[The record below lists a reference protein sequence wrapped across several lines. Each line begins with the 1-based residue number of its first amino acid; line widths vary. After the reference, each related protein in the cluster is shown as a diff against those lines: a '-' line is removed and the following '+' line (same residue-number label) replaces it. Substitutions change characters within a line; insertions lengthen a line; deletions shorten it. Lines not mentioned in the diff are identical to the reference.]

1 MMSSTLWVA
10 DRKFQLSSTVV
21 GQIQLPDTVSTVLT
35 LNKGRHCSSTSIGQR
50 CAFLLDRHF
59 TRIDL
64 PAGTNTVSAPTVSAP
79 TVSAPT
85 VSAPNSV
92 STNSVSTNSVSD

>member
-79 TVSAPT
+79 
-85 VSAPNSV
+85 NSV
-92 STNSVSTNSVSD
+92 STNSISTNSVSD